1 MAVLTQIP
9 GIQSLWEKT
18 SGDSR
23 ICVAALDGLVDR
35 THPCFAGADLK
46 RLPTLVQEEVC
57 TTGAMSLHGT
67 HVASMIF
74 GQHGSE
80 IPRIAPRY
88 RGLIVPIFSDNRS
101 RVFQLEMARAIE
113 TAVNAGAHIIN
124 ISGGQLTEIGEA
136 EGWLESAAQLCS
148 DNNVL
153 IVAAAGNDGC
163 NCLHVPAACNG
174 SLGSRSNGRSGS
186 ASKLQQ
192 LGRNLQQSGY
202 SHPWRNLDVFYD
214 RSLIFALK

>member
-1 MAVLTQIP
+1 MADTTQIP

-18 SGDSR
+18 SGDSQ
-23 ICVAALDGLVDR
+23 ICVAVLDGLVDQ

-57 TTGAMSLHGT
+57 VTGAMSLHGT
-67 HVASMIF
+67 HVASIIF

-80 IPRIAPRY
+80 IAGIAPRC

-101 RVFQLEMARAIE
+101 RVSQLDIARAIE

-136 EGWLESAAQLCS
+136 EGRLESAVQLCS

-163 NCLHVPAACNG
+163 NCLHVPAVLPAV
-174 SLGSRSNGRSGS
+174 LAVR
-186 ASKLQQ
+186 AMDD
-192 LGRNLQQSGY
+192 LGRPLNFSNWGETY
-202 SHPWRNLDVFYD
+202 SN
-214 RSLIFALK
+214 